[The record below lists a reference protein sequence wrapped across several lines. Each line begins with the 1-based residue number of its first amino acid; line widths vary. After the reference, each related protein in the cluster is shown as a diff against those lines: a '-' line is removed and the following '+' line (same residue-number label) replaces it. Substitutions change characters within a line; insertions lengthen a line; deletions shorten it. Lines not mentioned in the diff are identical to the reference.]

1 MNDTS
6 ASSLAGSSSARPGR
20 SRPAVVVCVR
30 PTDPRPHVDPLTAAV
45 DHDASPWVLPAAEA
59 AAVEL
64 GLRLGEHW
72 SARVLVVSLAGREAD
87 GALGELVA
95 LGADVRRVER
105 GACADPDGPTTREPG
120 LGALV
125 LDQRDQARTL
135 AAAIT
140 DLGPVRVVLCGDRSP
155 DRGTGELPAFLAHE
169 LGLPQA
175 LGLVRLYPA
184 DDGLV
189 GLRRLDGGWREQLRI
204 PTPAVCSVEGA
215 GIVLRRAS
223 LAAVVATAGQ
233 AVPVLTVPVP
243 AGPRRAGRI
252 VTGPA
257 VPFRPPTHV
266 IPAPHEPDPRDRIAR
281 LTGVLVAHE
290 PTQVVGPVDATE
302 AADALLAYLARHGV
316 APAPAPAP
324 DGAEHPSP

>member
-1 MNDTS
+1 MNDTLTSDPVGGTS
-6 ASSLAGSSSARPGR
+6 AHPGR
-20 SRPAVVVCVR
+20 PRPAVVVCVR

-45 DHDASPWVLPAAEA
+45 SHDAAPWVLPAAEA

-64 GLRLGEHW
+64 GLRLGKHW
-72 SARVLVVSLAGREAD
+72 STRLFVVSLAGPEAD
-87 GALGELVA
+87 DALGELVA
-95 LGADVRRVER
+95 LGADVCRVETR
-105 GACADPDGPTTREPG
+105 ASPDPDGPTTRVPG

-125 LDQRDQARTL
+125 LDQRDQARAL
-135 AAAIT
+135 AAAIAG
-140 DLGPVRVVLCGDRSP
+140 LGPVGVVLCGDRSP

-175 LGLVRLYPA
+175 LGLVRLDPA

-215 GIVLRRAS
+215 GVVLRRAS

-233 AVPVLTVPVP
+233 AVPVVTVPVP
-243 AGPRRAGRI
+243 AVPRRAGRV

-266 IPAPHEPDPRDRIAR
+266 VPAPHEPDPRDRIAR

-302 AADALLAYLARHGV
+302 AADTLLAYLARHGM
-316 APAPAPAP
+316 APAPAP
-324 DGAEHPSP
+324 DGAAHPSS